1 MKFLNRRQDTKF
13 TKKNF
18 MVNLIFNKS
27 LWAKF
32 FTLLFLLSIFAACR
46 DRVTDAPN
54 ENQPPE
60 TRLFLLPDNDLA
72 TSTSRQILHWSGDD
86 PDGRVVGF
94 VHTFANNAPEITT
107 WKVGATDPFWKFTE
121 SYRDTFSLRFSGK
134 DTAFVFRI
142 KAVDDQGA
150 ADPTSAS
157 QRFPV
162 KNSPPVVNFV
172 PGTETPDTT
181 FTVATFTWI
190 GSDLDGDNTIA
201 RYEYALD
208 NSNGPW
214 KQLPPTTTSL
224 TLKQN
229 DGLTPG
235 QHILYLRALDIAG
248 TSSPMVRMPATG
260 NGWVVIPPVGR
271 YLVIDDFL
279 GEPTATTFYR
289 TTLDTLVRAYSV
301 LRIKDKPAPQRL
313 LFQETLSLF
322 ERVIWYA
329 DSQPNLELAGIVLPA
344 FLNRGGKVVFS
355 TLFAQFFSQQGDPLA
370 FAPVDSVKQIVTND
384 AAPRE
389 VTRILNNRLLQ
400 PTSVRPT
407 LDTLRLNT
415 VVTFVKEVVPKPTA
429 TVLYRL
435 QTSTEWRG
443 QPVLAVEDAT
453 HAFVF
458 FAIPLHRLDGN
469 RNAGRMLRRIF
480 TDVFGGI

>member
-1 MKFLNRRQDTKF
+1 
-13 TKKNF
+13 
-18 MVNLIFNKS
+18 MVNLIFNKP
-27 LWAKF
+27 LWTKV
-32 FTLLFLLSIFAACR
+32 FTPLFLLSIFAACR

>member
-1 MKFLNRRQDTKF
+1 MSRHRFKKILYPKSFYFIFLF
-13 TKKNF
+13 
-18 MVNLIFNKS
+18 IFFCS
-27 LWAKF
+27 C
-32 FTLLFLLSIFAACR
+32 S
-46 DRVTDAPN
+46 DRVTDAPK

-60 TRLFLLPDNDLA
+60 TRLFLQPDNDLA

-94 VHTFANNAPEITT
+94 VHTFDSRAPEITE
-107 WKVGATDPFWKFTE
+107 WKSGAQNALWTFTT
-121 SYRDTFSLRFSGK
+121 SNKDTFSLRFGGK
-134 DTAFVFRI
+134 DTVFVFRV
-142 KAVDDQGA
+142 KAVDDQGVT
-150 ADPTSAS
+150 DPTAAS

-162 KNSPPVVNFV
+162 KNSPPVVSFV
-172 PGTETPDTT
+172 PGTEIPDTT
-181 FTVATFTWI
+181 FTVATFAWI

-208 NSNGPW
+208 NPNGTW
-214 KQLPPTTTSL
+214 KPLPPTTTSL
-224 TLKQN
+224 TLKQS
-229 DGLTPG
+229 DGLAPG
-235 QHILYLRALDIAG
+235 QHILYLRGLDIAG
-248 TSSPMVRMPATG
+248 TSSPIVRMPATG
-260 NGWVVIPPVGR
+260 NGWVVIPPAGR

-370 FAPVDSVKQIVTND
+370 FAPVDSVKLIVTND
-384 AAPRE
+384 AVPRE

-400 PTSVRPT
+400 PTGARPT
-407 LDTLRLNT
+407 LDSLRINT

-435 QTSTEWRG
+435 QASTEWRG

-453 HAFVF
+453 HSFVF
-458 FAIPLHRLDGN
+458 FAIPIHRLDGN

-480 TDVFGGI
+480 TDIFGGI

>member
-1 MKFLNRRQDTKF
+1 MPSHRYKTTLRQKSF
-13 TKKNF
+13 SLF
-18 MVNLIFNKS
+18 YLFIFFS
-27 LWAKF
+27 
-32 FTLLFLLSIFAACR
+32 ACS
-46 DRVTDAPN
+46 DRVTDAPK

-60 TRLFLLPDNDLA
+60 THLFLLPDNDLA
-72 TSTSRQILHWSGDD
+72 TSTSRQILHWTGDD

-94 VHTFANNAPEITT
+94 VHTFDNHAPEITT
-107 WKVGATDPFWKFTE
+107 WKVGATDQFWKFTE
-121 SYRDTFSLRFSGK
+121 SNKDTFSLRLSGK
-134 DTAFVFRI
+134 DTVFVFRV

-150 ADPTSAS
+150 ADPTAAS

-162 KNSPPVVNFV
+162 QNSPPVVNFV

-181 FTVATFTWI
+181 FTVATFTWS

-201 RYEYALD
+201 RYEYVLD
-208 NSNGPW
+208 NPNGLW

-248 TSSPMVRMPATG
+248 TTSPIVRMPATG
-260 NGWVVIPPVGR
+260 SGWVVIPPVGR

-279 GEPTATTFYR
+279 GEPAATTFYR
-289 TTLDTLVRAYSV
+289 TTLDTLVRDYSV

-322 ERVIWYA
+322 DRVIWYA
-329 DSQPNLELAGIVLPA
+329 DAQPNLELAGIVLPA

-370 FAPVDSVKQIVTND
+370 FAPVDSVNLIVTND
-384 AAPRE
+384 AVPRE

-400 PTSVRPT
+400 PASARPN
-407 LDTLRLNT
+407 LDTLRINT

-435 QTSTEWRG
+435 QASTEWRG

-458 FAIPLHRLDGN
+458 FAIPIHRLDGS

-480 TDVFGGI
+480 TEVFGGI

>member
-18 MVNLIFNKS
+18 MVNLIFNKP
-27 LWAKF
+27 LWAKV

>member
-1 MKFLNRRQDTKF
+1 MTLQYC
-13 TKKNF
+13 KN
-18 MVNLIFNKS
+18 NLRAKS
-27 LWAKF
+27 F
-32 FTLLFLLSIFAACR
+32 LLFYLFIFFICCS
-46 DRVTDAPN
+46 DRVTDAPK

-60 TRLFLLPDNDLA
+60 THLFLQPDNDLA

-94 VHTFANNAPEITT
+94 VHTFDSRAPEITAWQT
-107 WKVGATDPFWKFTE
+107 GTTDLFWTFTA
-121 SYRDTFSLRFSGK
+121 SNRDTFSLRFGGK
-134 DTAFVFRI
+134 DTVFVFRI

-162 KNSPPVVNFV
+162 KNSPPVVNFAS
-172 PGTETPDTT
+172 GTEIPDTT
-181 FTVATFTWI
+181 FTVATFAWI

-201 RYEYALD
+201 RYEYVLD
-208 NSNGPW
+208 NPNGAW
-214 KQLPPTTTSL
+214 KQLSPATTNL
-224 TLKQN
+224 TLKQS

-248 TSSPMVRMPATG
+248 TSSPIVRMPATG
-260 NGWVVIPPVGR
+260 NGWMVIPPVGR

-279 GEPTATTFYR
+279 GEAAATAFYR

-313 LFQETLSLF
+313 LFQETLFLF
-322 ERVIWYA
+322 DRVIWYA

-344 FLNRGGKVVFS
+344 FLSRGGKVIFS

-370 FAPVDSVKQIVTND
+370 FSPVDSVKLIVTND
-384 AAPRE
+384 ATPRE
-389 VTRILNNRLLQ
+389 VTRILNNRLIN
-400 PTSVRPT
+400 PASARPA
-407 LDTLRLNT
+407 LDTLRIGA

-435 QTSTEWRG
+435 QASSEWRG

-453 HAFVF
+453 HSFVF
-458 FAIPLHRLDGN
+458 FAIPIHRLDGN

-480 TDVFGGI
+480 TAVFGGI

>member
-1 MKFLNRRQDTKF
+1 MALQYFKH
-13 TKKNF
+13 
-18 MVNLIFNKS
+18 NLPAKS
-27 LWAKF
+27 F
-32 FTLLFLLSIFAACR
+32 LLFYLFIFFNACS
-46 DRVTDAPN
+46 DRVTDAPK

-60 TRLFLLPDNDLA
+60 THLFLQPDNDLA

-94 VHTFANNAPEITT
+94 VHTFDSRAPEITE
-107 WKVGATDPFWKFTE
+107 WKAGTQNSLWTFTA
-121 SYRDTFSLRFSGK
+121 SHRDTFSLRFGGK
-134 DTAFVFRI
+134 DTVFVFRI

-162 KNSPPVVNFV
+162 KNSPPVVNFAS
-172 PGTETPDTT
+172 GTEIPDTT
-181 FTVATFTWI
+181 FTVATFAWI

-201 RYEYALD
+201 RYEYVLD
-208 NSNGPW
+208 NPSGAW
-214 KQLPPTTTSL
+214 KQLSPATTNL
-224 TLKQN
+224 TLKQS

-248 TSSPMVRMPATG
+248 TSSPIVRMPATG
-260 NGWVVIPPVGR
+260 NGWMVIPPVGR
-271 YLVIDDFL
+271 YLVIDDFF
-279 GEPTATTFYR
+279 GEAAATTFYR

-322 ERVIWYA
+322 DRVIWYA
-329 DSQPNLELAGIVLPA
+329 DSQPSLELAGIVLPA
-344 FLNRGGKVVFS
+344 FLSRGGKVIFS

-370 FAPVDSVKQIVTND
+370 FSPVDSVKLIVTND

-389 VTRILNNRLLQ
+389 VTRILNNRLIN
-400 PTSVRPT
+400 PASARPT
-407 LDTLRLNT
+407 LDTLRIGA

-435 QTSTEWRG
+435 QASSEWRG

-453 HAFVF
+453 HSFVF
-458 FAIPLHRLDGN
+458 FAIPIHRLDGN

-480 TDVFGGI
+480 TDVFGGV

>member
-1 MKFLNRRQDTKF
+1 
-13 TKKNF
+13 
-18 MVNLIFNKS
+18 MVNLIFNKP
-27 LWAKF
+27 LWAKVF
-32 FTLLFLLSIFAACR
+32 ALLFLLSIFAACR

-248 TSSPMVRMPATG
+248 TSSPMVCMPATG

-370 FAPVDSVKQIVTND
+370 FAPVDSIKQIVTND

>member
-1 MKFLNRRQDTKF
+1 
-13 TKKNF
+13 
-18 MVNLIFNKS
+18 MVNLIFNKTFG
-27 LWAKF
+27 AKI
-32 FTLLFLLSIFAACR
+32 FTLLFLLLFFTACR

-54 ENQPPE
+54 ENQSPE
-60 TRLFLLPDNDLA
+60 TRLFLLPDNDLT

-94 VHTFANNAPEITT
+94 VHTFDSRAPEITA

-121 SYRDTFSLRFSGK
+121 SNKDTFSLRFGGK
-134 DTAFVFRI
+134 DTVFVFRV

-150 ADPTSAS
+150 ADPTAAS

-208 NSNGPW
+208 NPNGVW

-248 TSSPMVRMPATG
+248 TTSPVVRMPATG
-260 NGWVVIPPVGR
+260 SGWVVIPPVGR

-279 GEPTATTFYR
+279 GEPAATTFYR

-322 ERVIWYA
+322 DRVIWYA

-370 FAPVDSVKQIVTND
+370 FAPVDSVKLIVTND

-400 PTSVRPT
+400 PTNARPA
-407 LDTLRLNT
+407 LDTLRIGT

-429 TVLYRL
+429 AVLYRL
-435 QTSTEWRG
+435 QASTEWRG
-443 QPVLAVEDAT
+443 RPALAVEDAT
-453 HAFVF
+453 HSFVF
-458 FAIPLHRLDGN
+458 FAMPIHRLDGS
-469 RNAGRMLRRIF
+469 RNASRMLRRIF

>member
-1 MKFLNRRQDTKF
+1 MPSHRYKTTLRQKSF
-13 TKKNF
+13 SLF
-18 MVNLIFNKS
+18 YLFIFFS
-27 LWAKF
+27 
-32 FTLLFLLSIFAACR
+32 ACS
-46 DRVTDAPN
+46 DRVTDAPK

-94 VHTFANNAPEITT
+94 VHTFNNQAPEITA
-107 WKVGATDPFWKFTE
+107 WKLGASDPFWTFTE
-121 SYRDTFSLRFSGK
+121 SHKDTFSLRFSGN
-134 DTAFVFRI
+134 DTVFVFRV

-162 KNSPPVVNFV
+162 KNSPPVVSFV

-181 FTVATFTWI
+181 FTAATFAWI

-201 RYEYALD
+201 RYEYVLD
-208 NSNGPW
+208 NPNGAW
-214 KQLPPTTTSL
+214 KQLPPTTTNL

-235 QHILYLRALDIAG
+235 QHILYLRGLDIAG
-248 TSSPMVRMPATG
+248 TSSPIVRMPATG
-260 NGWVVIPPVGR
+260 SGWVVIPPVGR

-279 GEPTATTFYR
+279 GEPAATTFYR

-301 LRIKDKPAPQRL
+301 LRIKDKPAPQRVL
-313 LFQETLSLF
+313 LQETLSLF
-322 ERVIWYA
+322 DRVIWYA
-329 DSQPNLELAGIVLPA
+329 DAQPNLELAGIVLPA
-344 FLNRGGKVVFS
+344 FLNRGGKAIFS

-370 FAPVDSVKQIVTND
+370 FAPVDSVKLIVTND
-384 AAPRE
+384 AVPRE

-400 PTSVRPT
+400 PTSARPT
-407 LDTLRLNT
+407 LDTLRINT
-415 VVTFVKEVVPKPTA
+415 VVTFVKEIVPKPTA

-443 QPVLAVEDAT
+443 QPALAVEDAT

-458 FAIPLHRLDGN
+458 FAMPIHRLDGN

>member
-18 MVNLIFNKS
+18 MVNLIFNKP
-27 LWAKF
+27 LWAKVF
-32 FTLLFLLSIFAACR
+32 ALLFLLSIFAACR
-46 DRVTDAPN
+46 DRVTDVPN